1 MDVNPAPPSRKVFCA
16 LLADAMAKS
25 ITVHD
30 QSQHSD
36 PERFPTID
44 SMLLLISFI
53 DHVILPHFWRKYLTS
68 ALMLSAPVRDE
79 LIATMLRDKLY
90 RDQLRDAVFL
100 QATKEPMTMAYA
112 LRPGNSPRQ
121 MWEIFSPCLDELS
134 LHSSLWKLNRGV
146 HKPCDPPS
154 LDSMADLEAYLSE
167 LAIRP
172 RPKVRPRPSVP
183 PAVHGRRVKQRL
195 RETRFAEAYA
205 AIVKG
210 L

>member
-1 MDVNPAPPSRKVFCA
+1 MVCPTCIGEDGFSSCCWDLRLYNVCHRHGCYLVDTCSECQQPLLWRYTTSEACRCGLRLAHMDVNPAPPSRKVFCA

-68 ALMLSAPVRDE
+68 PLMLSAPVRDE

-90 RDQLRDAVFL
+90 RDHLRDTVFL
-100 QATKEPMTMAYA
+100 QASAKTIRIIHFFKESGFD
-112 LRPGNSPRQ
+112 L
-121 MWEIFSPCLDELS
+121 LLS
-134 LHSSLWKLNRGV
+134 AH
-146 HKPCDPPS
+146 
-154 LDSMADLEAYLSE
+154 A
-167 LAIRP
+167 
-172 RPKVRPRPSVP
+172 
-183 PAVHGRRVKQRL
+183 HGEQ
-195 RETRFAEAYA
+195 F
-205 AIVKG
+205 
-210 L
+210 